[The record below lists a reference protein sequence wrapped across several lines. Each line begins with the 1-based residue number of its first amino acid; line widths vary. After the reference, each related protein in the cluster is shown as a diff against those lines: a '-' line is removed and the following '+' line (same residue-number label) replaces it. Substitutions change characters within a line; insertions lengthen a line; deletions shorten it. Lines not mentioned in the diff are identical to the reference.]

1 MTHGQVPSI
10 APSRLDTP
18 LALFYST
25 SMSRSF
31 LKQSLGASLI
41 LCASPAS
48 ALHIML
54 DPGHGGLD
62 TGAVYSG
69 AKEADLVLKVA
80 LKLNQ
85 LLAKDPQF
93 KVTMTRTSDH
103 QLSLPDRVKLAETSK
118 ADLFVSLHANA
129 ASDQR
134 ARGVEFFFQ
143 NNLPP
148 DEEALFLASQEN
160 QMITNSRE
168 TAAISGGEELSKSG
182 DVAAIVEDLQR
193 QHRMNSSLRLTQTL
207 TQVWDTDTT
216 AAPATIKQAPFYV
229 ISKTSMPS
237 VLIEIGFLTN
247 PRESKKLLSAEYQ
260 SDLARK
266 IYTALS
272 FYKEKMDNHTTK
284 TLD

>member
-1 MTHGQVPSI
+1 MKMTGVK
-10 APSRLDTP
+10 P
-18 LALFYST
+18 LLVGALFC
-25 SMSRSF
+25 
-31 LKQSLGASLI
+31 LSL
-41 LCASPAS
+41 PAS
-48 ALHIML
+48 ALHIVL
-54 DPGHGGLD
+54 DPGHGGVD
-62 TGAVYSG
+62 TGAVHG
-69 AKEADLVLKVA
+69 PAKEADLVLKVA
-80 LKLNQ
+80 LKLQQ
-85 LLAKDPQF
+85 LLNKDPQF
-93 KVTMTRTSDH
+93 KVTMTRTSDR
-103 QLSLPDRVKLAETSK
+103 QLSLPDRVQMAESSK

-129 ASDQR
+129 AADQR

-148 DEEALFLASQEN
+148 DEDALFLASQEN

-168 TAAISGGEELSKSG
+168 MATISGGEELSRSG

-193 QHRMNSSLRLTQTL
+193 QHRLSSSLRLTQTL
-207 TQVWDTDTT
+207 THVWDNDTA

-260 SDLARK
+260 NDLAQK
-266 IYTALS
+266 VYTALS
-272 FYKEKMDNHTTK
+272 SYKEKMDNHTAK